1 MEWEANHIDGFI
13 ISPQNDLPY
22 FFDSMTQEIY
32 QELLWAEKKNTGTL
46 CVYVHYKCIYIL
58 EK

>member
-32 QELLWAEKKNTGTL
+32 QELFWAEKKKIQAHY
-46 CVYVHYKCIYIL
+46 VYTPIINAFIF
-58 EK
+58 